1 MLDNLPDDMIGEIM
15 ILLAK
20 QDPPAFG
27 NLRQSSTDL
36 LNIANEPYVLQEL
49 DMEKLAYK
57 LPHIDDPG
65 RRFLQQL
72 KNHQIWSAPLLIAT
86 DHFFKK
92 QNRSQGIQSLIELVE
107 TNHYQALYNCTVAM
121 TLTNHPDAPAMY
133 RKITLIPDN
142 RRMLK
147 KLRRSFYSMVLQQDV
162 ESIPFVGCC
171 TIAKPEHWVKSWRH
185 LFLATPISSTC
196 LGCCMDSEMFRVKRR
211 LV

>member
-1 MLDNLPDDMIGEIM
+1 MLDNFPDDMIGKIM

-20 QDPPAFG
+20 QDSPAFG
-27 NLRQSSTDL
+27 NLRQSSTNL

-49 DMEKLAYK
+49 DMKKLAYK

-65 RRFLQQL
+65 IWFLQQL
-72 KNHQIWSAPLLIAT
+72 NNHQISMI
-86 DHFFKK
+86 
-92 QNRSQGIQSLIELVE
+92 
-107 TNHYQALYNCTVAM
+107 
-121 TLTNHPDAPAMY
+121 LTNHPDAPAMY
-133 RKITLIPDN
+133 RKIILIPDN

-162 ESIPFVGCC
+162 ESIHFVGCC
-171 TIAKPEHWVKSWRH
+171 TIAKPEHWVKSWKH

-196 LGCCMDSEMFRVKRR
+196 LGCCMDSEIFRVKRR